1 MKIVKILGGL
11 GNQMFQYAFYLSMA
25 NRFKHVKA
33 DINHFESYDL
43 HNGFEIEKVFG
54 VKVNKASSFLVKIF
68 DKENS
73 EWKYRKLRRI
83 IGAKNAVLDEK
94 KEFVF
99 DKDILNNSKN
109 LMYRGYWQNEKYFI
123 EISDKIR
130 SAFTFQK
137 PLTAEN
143 LKISNLIQNTE
154 SVSLHIR
161 RGDYVGHSLLGGIC
175 DLNYYKNAIS
185 LINGKVAKPTFFV
198 FSNDIGWCKQN
209 LKIEAANYISWNQG
223 SDSYRDMQL
232 MSLCKHNVIA
242 NSSFSWWGA
251 WLNNNQ
257 SKIVIAPKSWTN
269 DPNYDD
275 TDVCPHHWI
284 KI

>member
-1 MKIVKILGGL
+1 MKIIKILGGL

-33 DINHFESYDL
+33 DINHFENYDL

-54 VKVNKASSFLVKIF
+54 VKINKASSFLVKIF

-73 EWKYRKLRRI
+73 AWKYRKLRRI
-83 IGAKNAVLDEK
+83 MGTKNAVLDEK

-99 DKDILNNSKN
+99 DNDILNNAKN
-109 LMYRGYWQNEKYFI
+109 LMYRGYWQNEKYFL

-137 PLTAEN
+137 PLVAEN
-143 LKISNLIQNTE
+143 LKISKLIQKTE

-185 LINGKVAKPTFFV
+185 IIYGKVAKPTFFV
-198 FSNDIGWCKQN
+198 FSNDITWCKQN

-223 SDSYRDMQL
+223 SDSYKDMQL

-257 SKIVIAPKSWTN
+257 NKIVIAPKRWTN

-275 TDVCPHHWI
+275 TDICPHSWI